1 MYRFASV
8 FLPAL
13 LSATL
18 LAQQPGSV
26 DLSFNASD
34 QGYGLGDGT
43 NNSGHINAMVRQP
56 DGKVIIGGNFG
67 WHNGSLVY
75 PLSRLNADGT
85 RDASFPIGQVTDGI
99 IYALA
104 LRPDGRILIGGSF
117 SFVGGVARHRI
128 ACLNAD
134 GTLDTSFDPGPGP
147 SGQIIH
153 TIAVQTDG
161 RVVIGGVF
169 ETFGGVPRANIA
181 RLLANGS
188 IDPSFD
194 PGTGAQ
200 GGVFAAHITS
210 FGQVLIAGEFTAYNG
225 VPRGRI
231 ARLNSNGTLD
241 PNFATGTGANFGT
254 IRAMQ
259 VRGDGRIFVGGNFFQ
274 FDGADRRYIAR
285 LLANGTVDPAFGGA
299 VGIDPSNPLN
309 VYALS
314 EQSDGTLVVGGQ
326 FTSVGG
332 TPRPFLAKFSS
343 TGNPVTGYPSGSG
356 PNNIVLCMLLRPDG
370 KLLLGGSFVSFGD
383 RVALGYTLL
392 NADGTQDITFNP
404 GNGCNGGVI
413 TRLAVRSDQRIVALG
428 SFVGHNGVTR
438 RGLMRLMADGTLDN
452 SFVPPSLTNATLVS
466 MAVLPDG
473 RMLVAGA
480 FSSLDGHATACVAR
494 LNDDGSVD
502 PTFTLSNINNSVGAI
517 AVQADGRIL
526 ITGSFTT
533 VQGVPRSR
541 VARLLDDGSLDLSF
555 DPGVGP
561 NDLVLDMELMADG
574 RILIAG
580 WFTEFNGITR
590 NRLTRL
596 LADGSQDASFD
607 PGSGANGIV
616 EQVALAADGKILIRG
631 NFSTYNGT
639 ARTVLARLDPN
650 GSLDQSFNPGS
661 IQSGTMRTFLPCPDG
676 RIVVAGAQF
685 IGIGGTT
692 LPGIGRLLPDGTIDL
707 GFNSGAGLVG
717 NGTCAVLTNTGQL
730 ILAGGF
736 FAYNGT
742 GRNRIARI
750 HNGVT
755 PLVTVRPR
763 VFLDGPLNTATN
775 IMAGQ
780 LHAQQ
785 LLPSLEPYSA
795 MGYTHVADG
804 GGENALPS
812 AMGPGGNNNA
822 VDWVVVELRDPLEP
836 ATILA
841 TCSAL
846 LQRDGDVVGTNGVSP
861 VSFPLPVGNYHIAI
875 RHRNHL
881 GVMTASPIALSATAA
896 IIDFTNAS
904 TPTWGTDARKNNNG
918 TMTLWPGDAN
928 FDGQVK
934 YAGPANDR
942 DIVLTTVGGSTP
954 TNTVNTIYTGADVN
968 MDGVVKYAGAN
979 NDRDIILQTIGGTVP
994 TAVRVQQLP

>member
-1 MYRFASV
+1 MRI
-8 FLPAL
+8 LHTLCITL
-13 LSATL
+13 LSGTL

-67 WHNGSLVY
+67 WHNGSLVHT
-75 PLSRLNADGT
+75 LSRMNADGT
-85 RDASFPIGQVTDGI
+85 RDASFPIDQITDGI

-117 SFVGGVARHRI
+117 SFVRGVARHRI
-128 ACLNAD
+128 ACLNTD

-147 SGQIIH
+147 SGQTIH
-153 TIAVQTDG
+153 SIAVQTDG
-161 RVVIGGVF
+161 RVVIGGMF

-188 IDPSFD
+188 IDPSFA

-200 GGVFAAHITS
+200 GGVFATHITS
-210 FGQVLIAGEFTAYNG
+210 SGQVLIAGEFTAYNG
-225 VPRGRI
+225 VQRGRI

-241 PNFATGTGANFGT
+241 PSFATGSGANFGT
-254 IRAMQ
+254 IRSML

-299 VGIDPSNPLN
+299 VGIDPSNPLM

-332 TPRPFLAKFSS
+332 APRPFLAKFSS
-343 TGNPVTGYPSGSG
+343 TGTPVTSYPNGSG
-356 PNNIVLCMLLRPDG
+356 PDNVVHCMLLRPDD
-370 KLLLGGSFVSFGD
+370 KLLLGGSFLSFSD
-383 RVALGYTLL
+383 RVAMGYTLL
-392 NADGTQDITFNP
+392 NADGTQDLTFNP
-404 GNGCNGGVI
+404 GSGCNGGII
-413 TRLAVRSDQRIVALG
+413 TRLAVRSDQRIIALG
-428 SFVGHNGVTR
+428 SFIGHNGVTR
-438 RGLMRLMADGTLDN
+438 RGLMRLMSDGTLDN
-452 SFVPPSLTNATLVS
+452 SFVPPPLTNAILVS

-480 FSSLDGHATACVAR
+480 FSSLAGHATACVAR
-494 LNDDGSVD
+494 LNNDGSVD
-502 PTFTLSNINNSVGAI
+502 PTFTLTNINNSVGAI

-533 VQGVPRSR
+533 VQGVPRNR
-541 VARLLDDGSLDLSF
+541 VARLLADGGLDPSF

-561 NDLVLDMELMADG
+561 NNIVLDLSLTTDG
-574 RILIAG
+574 KIMLAG
-580 WFTEFNGITR
+580 SFTQFSGLAR
-590 NRLTRL
+590 ARVARL
-596 LADGSQDASFD
+596 LADGSVDSSFD
-607 PGSGANGIV
+607 PGTGANGTVQQIDMT
-616 EQVALAADGKILIRG
+616 ADGKILIRG
-631 NFSTYNGT
+631 NFSTYNGI

-650 GSLDQSFNPGS
+650 GSLDQSFNPGF
-661 IQSGTMRTFLPCPDG
+661 IQSGSLQTFLPCPDG

-692 LPGIGRLLPDGTIDL
+692 LPGIGRLLPDGTIDP

-730 ILAGGF
+730 ILGGGF

-750 HNGVT
+750 HNGVN
-755 PLVTVRPR
+755 PMVTVRPR

-780 LHAQQ
+780 LQAQQ

-795 MGYTHVADG
+795 MGYTHVAEG
-804 GGENALPS
+804 GGENASPS
-812 AMGPGGNNNA
+812 AMGPGGNNNV
-822 VDWVVVELRDPLEP
+822 VDWVVVELRDPVQP

-841 TCSAL
+841 TRSAL

-881 GVMTASPIALSATAA
+881 GVMTASSLPVSLTPTT
-896 IIDFTNAS
+896 IDFTSAS
-904 TPTWGTDARKNNNG
+904 TPTWGSDARRTVG
-918 TMTLWPGDAN
+918 SVMTLWPGNTN
-928 FDGQVK
+928 FDDQVK
-934 YAGPANDR
+934 YTGANNDR
-942 DIVLTTVGGSTP
+942 DPLLTGIGGTVP
-954 TNTVNTIYTGADVN
+954 TNVVTGVYSPLDINLDGQLRYTGV
-968 MDGVVKYAGAN
+968 G

-994 TAVRVQQLP
+994 TAVRSEQLP